1 MSLPTS
7 GFVSSRRLRAP
18 SVGSHS
24 SPKRIPDA
32 SDADD
37 GTSNAGLDYGSCRGR
52 QETPASHAS
61 AISSSLASNRDPTR
75 SSVHFLHRG
84 NSNPQGDFPP
94 QVFLWN
100 STDKISAHA
109 DNTLT
114 ARSVREDTAELASY
128 ALSDKASVRSV
139 SPPRQRSAQT
149 SLESYFGP
157 GKLESESS
165 PIRNIEGLQN
175 HPIPEGSEPVSP
187 ENSSITSDRA
197 PGTSVLTKM
206 LKNSP
211 PETRH
216 ANDDNDSEG
225 EHGAGGIWGD
235 DRSRQGRLVITSHG
249 VGVDPT
255 ESTSLLGKSHHPD
268 WIRGEQDIER
278 QATKQRPAWPR
289 LRDFVLWPQKK
300 GLDAA
305 RTIAN
310 PKAWDL
316 KVIWTNAVVE
326 PVSCLPAVV
335 LGNLLNILD
344 ALSYGMILFPLG
356 NPIFGTLGAAG
367 ISMFYVSCIISQL
380 VYSSGGSRFKGG
392 VGSEMIEVVP
402 FFHKMAFTILGIVGE
417 EHPDSVI
424 ATTITA
430 YALSSILT
438 GLVFFLMGV
447 FNCGYIVGFIPRHI
461 LIGCIGGVGFFLIVT
476 GLEITARLDG
486 NLHYDIPTLKK
497 LFELE
502 TFILWITPF
511 LLAVLYFSLKTKVQK
526 TYPNFAK
533 YDLPVFIL
541 CIPAVFYFF
550 VLTLQELE
558 PEDLRETGWI
568 FEAVQAGEPWWHFYT
583 LYGKLISFSDERVL
597 ITEDFGLVHW
607 GALAE
612 TIPSMFALTFF
623 GILHV
628 PINVPSLAFSIGED
642 DLDLDRELIAHGIS
656 NALSGCAGSIQNYLV
671 YTNSL
676 LFINS
681 GGNSRM
687 AGFML
692 AICTAG
698 TMLIGP
704 VIVGYIPVMMVGVLI
719 FVLGFELLFE
729 AVIEPREK
737 LKPLE
742 YLTVIAIVLV
752 MGVYDFVV
760 GIAVGIGLAFISL
773 IVQTS
778 RIPAVRASFSGQ
790 IAGSTV
796 RRNAT
801 QRRFLEDV
809 GQQIHVTKLGGYLFF
824 GTIVSVEERIR
835 ALVEDQAFSERPIRY
850 LILDL
855 RKVDGVD
862 YSAAEV
868 FQRLKRILK
877 PKGVTMLMSGVK
889 EESSVSQSLH
899 AVGLIGDGGEVKM
912 FDELNSALES
922 CENELL
928 KIFYASKEARVSR
941 NAPTSILAPG
951 RPQSPS
957 YTIDAQ
963 FSSPRRNQL
972 HRAATTT
979 LDNNP
984 GESKYLNFKEPLRL
998 ILQTFQ
1004 GLTEKNEDFWFKA
1017 IPFFVR
1023 KEYLAGTT
1031 LFQSGEPAK
1040 GFYLLED
1047 GILRADYELPQG
1059 RYFESI
1065 VAGTTCG
1072 ELPFFS
1078 ETDRTATVQAE
1089 RDCVTWLMD
1098 REDWEKLQ
1106 TSEPAVAQELLRISL
1121 KLTSERMSAIT
1132 SYVLTTAG

>member
-37 GTSNAGLDYGSCRGR
+37 GTSNAGLDY
-52 QETPASHAS
+52 
-61 AISSSLASNRDPTR
+61 
-75 SSVHFLHRG
+75 
-84 NSNPQGDFPP
+84 
-94 QVFLWN
+94 
-100 STDKISAHA
+100 AHA

-157 GKLESESS
+157 GKLEGESS

-583 LYGKLISFSDERVL
+583 LY
-597 ITEDFGLVHW
+597 DFGLVHW

-889 EESSVSQSLH
+889 KESSVSQSLH